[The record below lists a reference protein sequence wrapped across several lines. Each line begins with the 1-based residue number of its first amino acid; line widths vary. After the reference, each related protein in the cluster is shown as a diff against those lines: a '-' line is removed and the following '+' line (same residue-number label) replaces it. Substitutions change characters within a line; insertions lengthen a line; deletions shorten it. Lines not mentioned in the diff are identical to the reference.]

1 MTPNLRGLLST
12 KQIADIFRVAPRTA
26 TRWIDAGLILGHR
39 LPLVGKQLAG
49 RRYVTR
55 EDALAFAVSQKFE
68 WAVQIL
74 RGLKTV
80 AFVSC
85 PSGYTRQFV
94 EALSPGWNVVVAKT
108 PFEAFDSQAQLYVV
122 GTEDGMASARQVID
136 YLDRRDTPPRVAFVV
151 PDDLDPD
158 ARRSLIAK
166 HAILLEPD
174 RITEHT
180 AVATR
185 GVW

>member
-1 MTPNLRGLLST
+1 MKFNSKGLLSSGDL
-12 KQIADIFRVAPRTA
+12 ARVFRVATRTA
-26 TRWIDAGLILGHR
+26 TRWIDAGLIPGHR
-39 LPLVGKQLAG
+39 LPMIGGHKAG
-49 RRYVTR
+49 HRYVTR
-55 EDALAFAVSQKFE
+55 EAALAFAVEHDYE
-68 WAVQIL
+68 WAAVTL

-158 ARRSLIAK
+158 TRQSLIASR
-166 HAILLEPD
+166 AILLEPN
-174 RITEHT
+174 RITEH
-180 AVATR
+180 VATATK